1 MEVITSLDNKKIKN
15 ICRLQEKKYRD
26 EVGLFLVETNNI
38 LEEAYNSNLLEEV
51 YVLEGYECNYEV
63 PKYYVS
69 LNVMKK
75 ISSLSSPGKV
85 VGVVKK
91 SPELPYKNRLL
102 ILDNIQDPGNL
113 GTIIRCAVA
122 FNVDTIV
129 LGDTCVDLYNDK
141 TVRASEGMLFKIN
154 VIRRELKS
162 FLTELK
168 NNNYKIYGTD
178 VVNGQVVSEVTF
190 SSKCAIVIGSEGK
203 GVSKEIKKMTEDNI
217 YIPMSY
223 KTESLNASVAASI
236 IMYEM
241 SKSDYE

>member
-1 MEVITSLDNKKIKN
+1 MCMEVITSLDNKKIKN

-51 YVLEGYECNYEV
+51 YVLEGYECIYEV

-75 ISSLSSPGKV
+75 MSSLSSPGKV

-91 SPELPYKNRLL
+91 LPELPYKNRLL

-113 GTIIRCAVA
+113 GTTIRSAVA

-162 FLTELK
+162 FIT
-168 NNNYKIYGTD
+168 
-178 VVNGQVVSEVTF
+178 
-190 SSKCAIVIGSEGK
+190 
-203 GVSKEIKKMTEDNI
+203 
-217 YIPMSY
+217 
-223 KTESLNASVAASI
+223 
-236 IMYEM
+236 
-241 SKSDYE
+241 